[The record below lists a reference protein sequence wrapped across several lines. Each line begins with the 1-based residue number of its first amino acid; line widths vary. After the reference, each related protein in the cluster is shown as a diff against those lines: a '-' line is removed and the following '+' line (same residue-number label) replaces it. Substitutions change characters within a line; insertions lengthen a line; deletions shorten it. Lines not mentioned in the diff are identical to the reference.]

1 MAKKKNAIVSY
12 EDRMAEEAKVAAA
25 MEAGVATGSFFS
37 LKSGQLS
44 FNDSPIPDN
53 EMAVVIPYSVLE
65 NIYYEGEYD
74 SDNIQ
79 GPTCFAFG
87 RNESEMAPHEVV
99 QEAGTAVH
107 DNCEDCPNN
116 EWGSAE
122 KGKGKACRNT
132 RRIAMIPAGKF
143 DKDGEYIM
151 EENPEHYADAE
162 VAYMKLPVTSVKGYA
177 AFVKSIDATLGR
189 PPHCVMT
196 RVAVVPDTKTQFKVV
211 FELLE
216 KAPDELLEVLFN
228 RHDEVKN
235 LIEFPYTVNTE
246 KESKEDKKKKSAS
259 RRKTKKY

>member
-44 FNDSPIPDN
+44 FNDSPIEGN
-53 EMAVVIPYSVLE
+53 EMAVVILSSRLE
-65 NIYYEGEYD
+65 NIHYEGEYD
-74 SDNIQ
+74 PDDIQ

-87 RNESEMAPHEVV
+87 KDDSEMAPHEVV

-107 DNCEDCPNN
+107 DNCEECPNN
-116 EWGSAE
+116 EWGSADT
-122 KGKGKACRNT
+122 GRGKACRNT
-132 RRIAMIPAGKF
+132 RRLAMIPAGKF
-143 DKDGEYIM
+143 DKSGEFVL
-151 EENPEHYADAE
+151 EEDPGKYADAE

-177 AFVKSIDATLGR
+177 AFVKNLSATLER
-189 PPHCVMT
+189 PPHCVIT

-211 FELLE
+211 FEALE
-216 KAPDELLEVLFN
+216 EAPKELLEVLFD
-228 RHDEVKN
+228 RHDEVEN

-246 KESKEDKKKKSAS
+246 KESKEDKKKKGAT